1 MIVVTGASGHF
12 GRLAVQGLLEKV
24 PAERIVAAVR
34 APEKAPDLAERGVIV
49 RKADYNESA
58 SLASAFD
65 GAEKVL
71 FVSGSEVGRRVPQHK
86 AVIEAAQKA
95 GVSHLVYTSAP
106 KADTSALVLAPEH
119 KATEEMI
126 RSSGLT
132 YTFLRN
138 GWYNENYQASIEHA
152 VRTGGFIGSAGDGR
166 VASAA
171 RADFAAAAVAVL
183 TGEGHEN
190 KIYEL
195 SGEVAWTYADLA
207 AEIGKMTG
215 KEVVYTDL
223 PAEQHRAALTAAG
236 LPDQLIEIM
245 VVALDANTKD
255 GLLSD
260 TSGQLRALIGRAP
273 TPIAT
278 TIAEIVKEI

>member
-1 MIVVTGASGHF
+1 M
-12 GRLAVQGLLEKV
+12 

-34 APEKAPDLAERGVIV
+34 TPEKAADLAERGVTV
-49 RKADYNESA
+49 RKADYDEPET
-58 SLASAFD
+58 LASAFD

-71 FVSGSEVGRRVPQHK
+71 FVSGSEVGQRIPQHK

-106 KADTSALVLAPEH
+106 KADTSTHALASEH

-132 YTFLRN
+132 YIFLRN
-138 GWYNENYQASIEHA
+138 GWYNENYQASIEQA
-152 VRTGGFIGSAGDGR
+152 VRTGGFIGSAGEGR

-171 RADFAAAAVAVL
+171 RADLAAAAVAVL

-190 KIYEL
+190 TIYEL
-195 SGEVAWTYADLA
+195 YGEVAWTYADLA
-207 AEIGKMTG
+207 VEIGKVTG
-215 KEVVYTDL
+215 TEVVYTDL

-236 LPDQLIEIM
+236 LPEQIVEL
-245 VVALDANTKD
+245 VVGLDANTKD

-260 TSGQLRALIGRAP
+260 TSGELRALIGRAP

>member
-1 MIVVTGASGHF
+1 MIVVTGASGHL
-12 GRLAVQGLLEKV
+12 GRLVVQGLLEKV
-24 PAERIVAAVR
+24 PAERVVAAVR
-34 APEKAPDLAERGVIV
+34 APEKALDLAERGVIV
-49 RKADYNESA
+49 RKADYDEPET
-58 SLASAFD
+58 LAPAFD

-71 FVSGSEVGRRVPQHK
+71 FVSSSEVGKRLPQHQ

-95 GVSHLVYTSAP
+95 DVGHVVYTSAP
-106 KADTSALVLAPEH
+106 KADTSALVLAPDH
-119 KATEEMI
+119 KATEEII

-138 GWYNENYQASIEHA
+138 CWYNENFQPSIEQA
-152 VRTGGFIGSAGDGR
+152 ARTGGFIGSAGDGR

-195 SGEVAWTYADLA
+195 SGDVAWTYADLA
-207 AEIGKMTG
+207 AEIGKATG
-215 KEVVYTDL
+215 NEIVYTDL
-223 PAEQHRAALTAAG
+223 TPEQHKAALTEAG
-236 LPDQLIEIM
+236 LPAHVVEM
-245 VVALDANTKD
+245 VVALDGNTKD

-260 TSGQLRALIGRAP
+260 TSGELRTLIGRET

-278 TIAEIVKEI
+278 TIAEVVKAI

>member
-12 GRLAVQGLLEKV
+12 GRLVVQGLLEKV

-34 APEKAPDLAERGVIV
+34 TPEKASDLAERGVIV
-49 RKADYNESA
+49 RKADFNEPA
-58 SLASAFD
+58 TLASAFD

-71 FVSGSEVGRRVPQHK
+71 LVSGNEFGRRIPQHQ

-106 KADTSALVLAPEH
+106 KADTSAVVLVPDH
-119 KATEEMI
+119 KVTEELI

-132 YTFLRN
+132 YTILRN
-138 GWYNENYQASIEHA
+138 GWYNENFQPSIEQA

-166 VASAA
+166 VATAG
-171 RADFAAAAVAVL
+171 RADLAAGAVAVL

-195 SGEVAWTYADLA
+195 DGEVAWTYADLA
-207 AEIGKMTG
+207 AEIGKVTG

-236 LPDQLIEIM
+236 LPDQFVEM
-245 VVALDANTKD
+245 VVGLDANTKD

-278 TIAEIVKEI
+278 TIGEIVKGT

>member
-12 GRLAVQGLLEKV
+12 GRLVVQGLLEKV

-34 APEKAPDLAERGVIV
+34 TPEKASDLAERGVIV
-49 RKADYNESA
+49 RKADFNEPA
-58 SLASAFD
+58 TLTSAFD

-71 FVSGSEVGRRVPQHK
+71 LVSGNEFGRRIPQHQ
-86 AVIEAAQKA
+86 AVIEAAEKA

-106 KADTSALVLAPEH
+106 KADTSAVVLVPDH
-119 KATEEMI
+119 KATEEII

-132 YTFLRN
+132 YTILRN
-138 GWYNENYQASIEHA
+138 GWYNENFQPNIEQA

-166 VASAA
+166 VATAA
-171 RADFAAAAVAVL
+171 RADLAAAAVAVL

-195 SGEVAWTYADLA
+195 DGEVAWTYADLA
-207 AEIGKMTG
+207 AEIGKVTG

-223 PAEQHRAALTAAG
+223 PAEQHRAALATAG
-236 LPDQLIEIM
+236 LPGPFIEM
-245 VVALDANTKD
+245 VVGLDANTKD

-260 TSGQLRALIGRAP
+260 TSGQLRALIGRSP

-278 TIAEIVKEI
+278 TIAEIVKDV